1 VGTMQRSSKQGT
13 TTRSNKWGVAM
24 LGNSNTDWNKPKV
37 TKKKKQ
43 LTNYKL
49 ILQTLQNK
57 GGKKR
62 LGGKKCKTT
71 KKIKKTFN
79 PKQKVLKV

>member
-1 VGTMQRSSKQGT
+1 MQRSSKQGT
-13 TTRSNKWGVAM
+13 TTWSNKWGVAM

-62 LGGKKCKTT
+62 LGGKKRKTT

-79 PKQKVLKV
+79 PKPKVLKV